1 LGLVEEKTKMLVS
14 WSFQDFF
21 LFCLFLG
28 GKKFH
33 LIMHKQELAMF
44 LRLEEV

>member
-1 LGLVEEKTKMLVS
+1 MLFS
-14 WSFQDFF
+14 WSFQGFF
-21 LFCLFLG
+21 LFSFFLG

-33 LIMHKQELAMF
+33 LMHKQELAMF